1 MVYNPVFRY
10 IWFMKLK
17 LTVLLSFFT
26 ILNFQ
31 AQTDSAI
38 IKKVDAMI
46 EDFYNVTYNNPDS
59 ALSILDSAEAIAGKA
74 GYPAGITSVVRQRGM
89 FYSERGEYVKS
100 MALLLKALKLD
111 EQIGNNEGAA
121 MDELYIGLNYFQH
134 EKLNEALVYMK
145 KAEKWYVDKKDEAGI
160 ALLSANLGMVHRNLN
175 QFEKALQYYFAAR
188 DYYIR
193 QHNDRNL
200 EHVENN
206 IGNIY
211 KDLLQYDKAL
221 EHFLIAKEIVS
232 KSNDKYYLVNS
243 FSNIADVYVGK
254 KEFNKAIDY
263 YNQAL
268 KIARDQKSIALEKD
282 VHFDLAYAYELMG
295 DFKKAFENFK
305 SYSTLKDSTISEKY
319 NKDLADMKVKYD
331 SEKKESEN
339 NVLKKDNEL
348 QEVKIR
354 QERNQ
359 KLLFAFLLGLAF
371 LAGSLV
377 YVQYRNK
384 KKLSRE
390 LALINEKVNSQN
402 STLRTLNKELIES
415 EENLTKA
422 NETKDQLISMLSHDL
437 YNPVTSVI
445 NYSSS
450 IIEKSAELSREELV
464 NSFEKINNAVVPLQD
479 LLDNILQWARV
490 QKNNLEPHPEEID
503 LNKIAAA
510 TVQLYSPA
518 AAFKK
523 ITIGQ
528 QVSGSTVTK
537 TDRLMLNFIF
547 RNLVNN
553 AVKFCPAGKKIDVE
567 IRNQDDKLLI
577 FVKDEGAGFSAEML
591 RKLNDKNST
600 ETINAQGSGIGLS
613 VSRQFVKLLN
623 GEIEF
628 RNQANGG
635 AEVIVQL
642 NRA

>member
-1 MVYNPVFRY
+1 
-10 IWFMKLK
+10 MKLK
-17 LTVLLSFFT
+17 LTALLFFFT
-26 ILNFQ
+26 IFNFQ
-31 AQTDSAI
+31 GQTDSAA
-38 IKKVDAMI
+38 IKKVDAMV

-59 ALSILDSAEAIAGKA
+59 ALTILDSAEALAVKT
-74 GYPAGITSVVRQRGM
+74 GYPKGVTSVMRQRGM
-89 FYSERGEYVKS
+89 FYSERSEYVRS

-111 EQIGNNEGAA
+111 EQIGNGEGAA

-134 EKLNEALVYMK
+134 EKLDEALVYMK
-145 KAEKWYVDKKDEAGI
+145 KAEKWYADIKDEAGI
-160 ALLSANLGMVHRNLN
+160 ALINANMGMVYRNQD
-175 QFEKALQYYFAAR
+175 QFETALKCYFVAR

-221 EHFLIAKEIVS
+221 EHFLVAKEIVS

-254 KEFNKAIDY
+254 KEFGKAIDY
-263 YNQAL
+263 YNQAMQ
-268 KIARDQKSIALEKD
+268 IAKEQKSLSLEKD

-305 SYSTLKDSTISEKY
+305 AYSTLKDSTISEKY
-319 NKDLADMKVKYD
+319 NNDLADMKVKYD

-339 NVLKKDNEL
+339 TVLKKDNEL
-348 QEVKIR
+348 QEIKIG

-371 LAGSLV
+371 LAGSLI
-377 YVQYRNK
+377 YIQYRNK

-390 LALINEKVNSQN
+390 LALINEKVNNQN
-402 STLRTLNKELIES
+402 TTLRTLNKELIES

-445 NYSSS
+445 NYSSG
-450 IIEKSAELSREELV
+450 ILEKSRELSKDDLV
-464 NSFEKINNAVVPLQD
+464 HSFEKINNAVVPLQD
-479 LLDNILQWARV
+479 LLDNMLQWARV
-490 QKNNLEPHPEEID
+490 QKNNLEPHLEEVS
-503 LNKIAAA
+503 LQKIVEGI
-510 TVQLYSPA
+510 VQLYSPA

-523 ITIGQ
+523 ISIDQRIEGDP
-528 QVSGSTVTK
+528 VMR
-537 TDRLMLNFIF
+537 TDRLMLTFII

-553 AVKFCPAGKKIDVE
+553 AVKFCSAGKKINIV
-567 IRNQDDKLLI
+567 IRNFNEEVSI
-577 FVKDEGAGFSAEML
+577 AVMDEGTGFSPEML
-591 RKLNDKNST
+591 RKLNNNDSG
-600 ETINAQGSGIGLS
+600 ETINAEGSGIGLS

-623 GEIEF
+623 GTIEF
-628 RNQANGG
+628 RNNDNGG
-635 AEVIVQL
+635 AEVIVSL
-642 NRA
+642 SRA